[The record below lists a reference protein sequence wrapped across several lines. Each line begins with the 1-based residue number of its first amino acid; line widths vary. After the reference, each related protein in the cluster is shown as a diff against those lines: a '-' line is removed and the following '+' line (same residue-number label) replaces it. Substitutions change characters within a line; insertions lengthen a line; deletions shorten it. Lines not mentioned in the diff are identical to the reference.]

1 MNQISKL
8 LTIIILSATL
18 SIASISYADKVKVKV
33 HGGTWEYG
41 YGWNNAYSNYKHD
54 HKNHGTKVVNPNNGI
69 KNFRNA
75 GPGVWTKA
83 SIGTLWDPATF
94 YYNPSGFYSY

>member
-1 MNQISKL
+1 M
-8 LTIIILSATL
+8 

-54 HKNHGTKVVNPNNGI
+54 HKNHGAKVVNPNNGI

-94 YYNPSGFYSY
+94 YYILQVFTHINDVICYRICIWYS